1 MSEIELPVPD
11 VQQEVEFT
19 RALLTDG
26 GCYTAEQVRQI
37 IAAERER
44 AAKNVSDLVEMI
56 EALRAVVHRGRDTR
70 GNRVIDE
77 KIAAIRRG

>member
-26 GCYTAEQVRQI
+26 GCYTAEQVRQL

-44 AAKNVSDLVEMI
+44 CARVCDQHALERDQNAAGAEVC
-56 EALRAVVHRGRDTR
+56 A
-70 GNRVIDE
+70 
-77 KIAAIRRG
+77 AAIRRA